1 MKKAR
6 FIGSLGWLAVS
17 GSQKYDKIEY
27 YPWQE
32 PLGNSRRRRL
42 RPPTAPLKG
51 HTQCPCLTENNQV
64 GAVSIS
70 NQQELLGPLV
80 NATTYGI
87 GCRDHDK
94 TSTFCVNPT
103 CDSRGNCDKTWCEK
117 YWCYVDPEECNL
129 SHRRSRLFSE
139 EHRYISYATC
149 FETDTQRL
157 YTGLS
162 GTTIRVGVNSNTGGW
177 KGTYRTPYAQFKGP
191 LDAWSG
197 PLIQFIGEAAKRANF
212 TMKLIEQPT
221 FIINKSKEY
230 FSSYS
235 SFDLC
240 IYASTLGLMDVCVA
254 QYLITEMR
262 GTSSNFIVLGSL
274 EHYLVLISTPKVER
288 IQTFVTDFQRL
299 FSPFDTKVWLFL
311 IFFML
316 PLMGILMLV
325 HEYGQVES
333 AYQKHE
339 SVTITDC
346 IKHGTKV
353 EERFIPYHRHIIKSV
368 YVTVLSVM
376 QKRYKNTLVSPGAKL
391 HLIGISFMMLTV
403 TAVFT
408 AKLAA
413 ILTNKARLQQPIT
426 SLANAME
433 HDYTF
438 CASRK
443 AMQSATL
450 VHKNLKEHMFLV
462 DPIELGGD
470 GLPGFDCPNCA
481 ARQRSIDFIDPEKAA
496 AGDTRYCHAAIATKE
511 DLVALQ
517 GKAMHC
523 NKTLV
528 GDVVV
533 DILWGISVYEK
544 ISDELLS
551 LFLELD
557 NHQVLEGIWHK
568 VKPESQC
575 EVKQIVAGA
584 AVSLTIQD
592 LTGIWIIG
600 LGFACIGVVAR
611 VIKHFKGTKQK
622 VRSMVQYDQAG
633 HKRFSMRDLLDENDR
648 IARYEATHE
657 NIIHTVDVTSRLS
670 NKLGVAMNTIKL
682 QRMIQSHSSYNSDDD
697 MGDSSG
703 RELGCL
709 PVAEGDEDAF
719 SDSDNNESVTMRQ
732 HQSMLMA
739 TSRMSEIKLARNRRR
754 EFSKSRFLSSPTLT
768 DGTSHDSSTKLPPKV
783 ERVSTVPANPFEYEA
798 RVAATLLLTGQTW
811 IVPLKGESS
820 STSELWH
827 KNCFPVATGNS
838 DDDSNASGVDT
849 GLTFE
854 EIVEVEPSLVI
865 RPSSIVLRNEE
876 HPEALFRNVATNVE
890 VEQFFCDMSI
900 SPLEVIDDSEGHA
913 IRQIN
918 ENGFAADTIVSQGN
932 DEFLM
937 NRSHHSLHSIIR
949 QARSRRRLSQR
960 QLHE

>member
-1 MKKAR
+1 MKRAR

-17 GSQKYDKIEY
+17 GSHENHQAEY
-27 YPWQE
+27 YPWQA
-32 PLGNSRRRRL
+32 PLENSQRRL

-51 HTQCPCLTENNQV
+51 YAQCPCLTEKSQV
-64 GAVSIS
+64 GSASLS

-80 NATTYGI
+80 NASIYGI

-94 TSTFCVNPT
+94 TSRFCANPT
-103 CDSRGNCDKTWCEK
+103 CNSRGNCDKTWCEK
-117 YWCYVDPEECNL
+117 YWCYVDPEECSL
-129 SHRRSRLFSE
+129 SHRRSRLFPE

-157 YTGLS
+157 YTELS

-177 KGTYRTPYAQFKGP
+177 RGSYRTPNAQFQGP

-212 TMKLIEQPT
+212 TIELAEQPT
-221 FIINKSKEY
+221 FLINKSMEY
-230 FSSYS
+230 FLSSS

-240 IYASTLGLMDVCVA
+240 VYASTLGLMDICVA
-254 QYLITEMR
+254 QYFITEKR

-274 EHYLVLISTPKVER
+274 EQYLLLKSTPKVETIHR
-288 IQTFVTDFQRL
+288 FVTDFQRL
-299 FSPFDTKVWLFL
+299 FSPFDTSVWVFL
-311 IFFML
+311 IFLML

-333 AYQKHE
+333 AYQKYE

-346 IKHGTKV
+346 VKHSTKV

-376 QKRYKNTLVSPGAKL
+376 QKKYKNTLVSAGGKL

-403 TAVFT
+403 TAVYT

-433 HDYTF
+433 YNYTF

-443 AMQSATL
+443 TMQSATL
-450 VHKNLKEHMFLV
+450 VQKNLKEYMFVV

-481 ARQRSIDFIDPEKAA
+481 ARQRSIDFIDPDKAA
-496 AGDTRYCHAAIATKE
+496 TGDARYCHAAIASKE
-511 DLVALQ
+511 DLAALQ
-517 GKAMHC
+517 GKSMHC
-523 NKTLV
+523 DKTLV

-533 DILWGISVYEK
+533 DILWGISVHEK
-544 ISDELLS
+544 VSDEFLS

-557 NHQVLEGIWHK
+557 NDQVLESIWHE

-575 EVKQIVAGA
+575 EVKQISTGV

-600 LGFACIGVVAR
+600 LGFACIGVVAK
-611 VIKHFKGTKQK
+611 VIKHFKGAKKK

-648 IARYEATHE
+648 LARYEATHE
-657 NIIHTVDVTSRLS
+657 NIIHTVDVTARLS
-670 NKLGVAMNTIKL
+670 DKLGVAMNTIKL
-682 QRMIQSHSSYNSDDD
+682 QRMIQSHSSYDSDDD
-697 MGDSSG
+697 MGGSSG
-703 RELGCL
+703 RALTCL
-709 PVAEGDEDAF
+709 PVPEGDEDEN
-719 SDSDNNESVTMRQ
+719 SDSDNESVNMPQ
-732 HQSMLMA
+732 FQSSLNA
-739 TSRMSEIKLARNRRR
+739 NSRMSKIKLARNRRR
-754 EFSKSRFLSSPTLT
+754 EFSKNRYLSSPTLT
-768 DGTSHDSSTKLPPKV
+768 DSKSHDSSTKLPAMLDI
-783 ERVSTVPANPFEYEA
+783 VSTVPANPFEHEA
-798 RVAATLLLTGQTW
+798 RVAATLLLKSRTL
-811 IVPLKGESS
+811 IVPLKGESPS
-820 STSELWH
+820 ASGPWH
-827 KNCFPVATGNS
+827 KKCFPVVSGNT
-838 DDDSNASGVDT
+838 DNHSNGHEEET
-849 GLTFE
+849 GLIFE
-854 EIVEVEPSLVI
+854 EILEDEPTLVTNQVL
-865 RPSSIVLRNEE
+865 IVPLNGKP
-876 HPEALFRNVATNVE
+876 PEALVRNVATNID
-890 VEQFFCDMSI
+890 VEQLSRDMSI
-900 SPLEVIDDSEGHA
+900 LEQEIIEDSGD
-913 IRQIN
+913 RVLRLDN
-918 ENGFAADTIVSQGN
+918 DNGVTDDTIMSIGN
-932 DEFLM
+932 EELLS
-937 NRSHHSLHSIIR
+937 NRSHHSLHRIIR
-949 QARSRRRLSQR
+949 QARIRRRVSQR